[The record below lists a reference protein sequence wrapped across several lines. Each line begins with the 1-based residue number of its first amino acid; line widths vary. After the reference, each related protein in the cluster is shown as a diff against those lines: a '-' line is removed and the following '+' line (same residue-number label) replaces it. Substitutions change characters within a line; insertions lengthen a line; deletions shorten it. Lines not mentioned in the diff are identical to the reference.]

1 MKRRE
6 FLKQAGQGTVA
17 LASAPALAHML
28 SRVALAQGGTT
39 NWHFTS
45 FSTAGVDAAGVD
57 HTIGATG
64 SGLVTPGGVS
74 GGGAF
79 VHFDNAALGTPKPIL
94 GTGSWKAKR
103 LLSFQ
108 QFGTW
113 GALSTG
119 VLEMEITLVPV
130 SGAPIDAMLKITCNI
145 GFAGLFVV
153 PPALEG
159 YTLTIPGL
167 PTFTPFPPVQG
178 RPLGLTVF
186 TVVNE
191 HRD

>member
-39 NWHFTS
+39 NYHFLA
-45 FSTAGVDAAGVD
+45 FSSAGVVAGVD
-57 HTIGATG
+57 HRIAAVGD
-64 SGLVTPGGVS
+64 GLVTPGGVT

-79 VHFDNAALGTPKPIL
+79 VHFDNLPPAPKPIL

-130 SGAPIDAMLKITCNI
+130 SGAPIDAMLNITCNL
-145 GFAGLFVV
+145 GPANLFVT
-153 PPALEG
+153 PPAAEG
-159 YTLTIPGL
+159 YTLTIPGFL
-167 PTFTPFPPVQG
+167 TFTPLVPA
-178 RPLGLTVF
+178 LGLTVF

-191 HRD
+191 NRD